1 MVTLMDKWQHTGF
14 YVYCGPRILP
24 WQKNSMENLARYI
37 MIGRFLKGVQV
48 TPETLAVNIIQEV
61 GTGPDFFLNKENI
74 RKWWQHEQFIP
85 AVADTTSLPE
95 WLTGGKKA
103 TIDLAKEKM
112 GPFWSPTRPPS
123 N

>member
-1 MVTLMDKWQHTGF
+1 
-14 YVYCGPRILP
+14 
-24 WQKNSMENLARYI
+24 MENLARYI

-74 RKWWQHEQFIP
+74 RKWWQHKQFVP

-103 TIDLAKEKM
+103 TIDLAKKNGAILESLQASIELTDSQQQDIEKILENARIFYETKGEM
-112 GPFWSPTRPPS
+112 
-123 N
+123 